1 MQIRV
6 RKEATKD
13 YDSIGRLVEE
23 AFLTAD
29 HTDHDEQHLVARLR
43 GSKAFVP
50 ELALVADRGESLA
63 GYALFTEIAVGE
75 ATLLCLAPLAVHP
88 SCQKK
93 GIGGKLIQAGEIVA
107 REMGYRGISILG
119 DNAYY
124 GRFGYVPAS
133 RFGIRPPFVA
143 EDRFFMAKE
152 LWKGAL
158 SGVCGLVQYPPEFR
172 L

>member
-13 YDSIGRLVEE
+13 YDNIEKLVKE

-29 HTDHDEQHLVARLR
+29 HADHDEQHLVARLR
-43 GSKAFVP
+43 GSRAFVP

-63 GYALFTEIAVGE
+63 GYALFTEIRVGN

-88 SCQKK
+88 DCQKK
-93 GIGGKLIQAGEIVA
+93 GIGSKLIRAGEIVA

-119 DNAYY
+119 DSAYY
-124 GRFGYVPAS
+124 GGFGYVPAS
-133 RFGIRPPFVA
+133 RYGILPPFET

-152 LWKGAL
+152 LWKGSL
-158 SGVCGLVQYPPEFR
+158 SRISGLVVYPPEFR